1 MNQSIKIPNTILAK
15 WQKLL
20 DLLSITFSLPATLI
34 MKLDGENIGVFAKS
48 EMPENPYKV
57 GDLEKLHGLYC
68 NTVIETQNKLLVP
81 NALKDTNWV
90 NNPDVKLGMIAYLG
104 FPIYLPDN
112 IIFGTIC
119 VLDKEENCFS
129 KEIEQLLEQ
138 IKEIIELD
146 IAGYLAFESKSIKL
160 EAQVREQIQTIDQ
173 TKVPRQKL
181 SKKVKKECGIQ
192 EVLINNNQQLIDKL
206 LEGESKDSYL
216 FNKLNSA
223 IVMFSPVFGS
233 DGELV
238 DATFRDMNPLNEELI
253 GYKKEEVIG
262 KRILDVFPETS
273 KKWFETF
280 SPILKGK
287 TNVNFEMFHKPL
299 GKHFS
304 VNAFIMNDDSFCVNY
319 FDISEQVIL
328 KEKSKENQLLLSS
341 IFNRI
346 NVAIVLFKPIFN
358 ETHDLID
365 LEYIDMNPLNEQI
378 MDFKLADVKGKTI
391 LELFPNT
398 NKEFFEYFNTT
409 IQQKRI
415 VPFTINIA
423 GLKKFYHSNAFV
435 LDDNRLVYTCY
446 DITAQILATKK
457 MEEREKRHKAVFNN
471 SSASIILIDSDS
483 GAILDGNDALVRYTG
498 YSKKS
503 LLKMNLKHISTSSE
517 EEIQKQLYLAKQ
529 SNKKYFDFKH
539 TLASG
544 EIRNIEAY
552 VGQIEMN
559 GKMVLHCTVHDI
571 TDKKNALQEVLKL
584 SNAVEQSPASIIIT
598 DTNGNIEYT
607 NPKNCEIT
615 GYSAENL
622 KGKNPR
628 ILKSG
633 KLAEH
638 TYEDLWSTLLA
649 GGKWE
654 GEFYNRKKNGS
665 YYYEFVSISPIKN
678 EEGTTINFM
687 KIGKD
692 ITEQK
697 KIQSELRKAKFR
709 AEENDRLKTAFLA
722 NLSHEI
728 RTPLNGIMGF
738 TDLILHEETPNDSKK
753 DYLNIV
759 KESGEQLLMI
769 INDLVNISQIEAG
782 ELNIKLSH
790 FSVTDLLDEILLF
803 YKPEVSKKGL
813 EIQIVKINCQ
823 EKKSGINYM
832 LLSDRKRLRQVFDNL
847 IKNAIKFTQKGTI
860 TLGVECRDSTV
871 LFTIQ
876 DTGIGISKENQKLI
890 FDRFRQVEKHFTR
903 LYGGNGLGL
912 SISKEITELL
922 GGELWVESDLGKGS
936 KFSFTVANNA

>member
-1 MNQSIKIPNTILAK
+1 
-15 WQKLL
+15 
-20 DLLSITFSLPATLI
+20 
-34 MKLDGENIGVFAKS
+34 MKLDGESIEVFAKS
-48 EMPENPYKV
+48 EMSENPYKV
-57 GDLEKLHGLYC
+57 GDREKLYGLYC
-68 NTVIETQNKLLVP
+68 NTVIETHNKLLVP
-81 NALKDTNWV
+81 NALKDINWM

-104 FPIYLPDN
+104 FPIYLPN
-112 IIFGTIC
+112 NSIFGTIC
-119 VLDKEENCFS
+119 VLDNNENCFP

-146 IAGYLAFESKSIKL
+146 IEGYLAFESKSIKL
-160 EAQVREQIQTIDQ
+160 ETKVLEQIQIIDQ
-173 TKVPRQKL
+173 AKTPRQKL
-181 SKKVKKECGIQ
+181 SNKVKKEHKIQ
-192 EVLINNNQQLIDKL
+192 ESITNNNQQLIDKL
-206 LEGESKDSYL
+206 VEGESKDADL

-233 DGELV
+233 EGELI
-238 DATFRDMNPLNEELI
+238 DATYLDMNPMNEQLI

-262 KRILDVFPETS
+262 KSILEIFPETS
-273 KKWFETF
+273 PKWFRTF
-280 SPILKGK
+280 GPIFKGK
-287 TNVNFEMFHKPL
+287 SNVNFEMFHKPL

-304 VNAFIMNDDSFCVNY
+304 VNAFPIDDGSFCVNY
-319 FDISEQVIL
+319 FDISKQVIL
-328 KEKSKENQLLLSS
+328 KENSKENQLLLSS

-358 ETHDLID
+358 QIHDLID

-378 MDFKLADVKGKTI
+378 MDFKLADVKGKTV

-398 NKEFFEYFNTT
+398 NKEFFGYFNTS

-415 VPFTINIA
+415 VPFNFKIDSS
-423 GLKKFYHSNAFV
+423 KKFYHSNAFM
-435 LDDNRLVYTCY
+435 LDDNRMVYTCY
-446 DITAQILATKK
+446 DITEQILATKK
-457 MEEREKRHKAVFNN
+457 MEEREKRHKAIFNN
-471 SSASIILIDSDS
+471 SSSSIVLIDSDS

-498 YSKKS
+498 YSKKT
-503 LLKMNLKHISTSSE
+503 LLKMNLKQISTSSE

-529 SNKKYFDFKH
+529 NKKHFDFKH

-559 GKMVLHCTVHDI
+559 GKMILHCTVHDI
-571 TDKKNALQEVLKL
+571 TDKKNALQDVLKL

-598 DTNGNIEYT
+598 DTHGNIEYT

-638 TYEDLWSTLLA
+638 TYKDLWNTILA

-654 GEFYNRKKNGS
+654 GEFYNRKKNGN
-665 YYYEFVSISPIKN
+665 YYWEHASISPIKN

-692 ITEQK
+692 ISEQK

-738 TDLILHEETPNDSKK
+738 TDLILHEETPDDAKK
-753 DYLNIV
+753 DYQNIV

-790 FSVTDLLDEILLF
+790 FSATDLLDEILLF

-823 EKKSGINYM
+823 VIKSGINCM
-832 LLSDRKRLRQVFDNL
+832 LFSDRKRLRQVFDNL

-860 TLGVECRDSTV
+860 TLGIECRDYTV

-890 FDRFRQVEKHFTR
+890 FDRFRQVEEHFTR
-903 LYGGNGLGL
+903 HYGGNGLGL

-936 KFSFTVANNA
+936 KFSFTVANNS